1 MRLERALEIQ
11 AAVFGTKEHI
21 STAFTEMDL
30 ASLLLELNEIP
41 RAVAL
46 LKHAHEV
53 FERQLGSEHP
63 NTRRVERLLKEMEK
77 R

>member
-1 MRLERALEIQ
+1 ME
-11 AAVFGTKEHI
+11 
-21 STAFTEMDL
+21 L
-30 ASLLLELNEIP
+30 ASLLLELNESS
-41 RAVAL
+41 RALAL